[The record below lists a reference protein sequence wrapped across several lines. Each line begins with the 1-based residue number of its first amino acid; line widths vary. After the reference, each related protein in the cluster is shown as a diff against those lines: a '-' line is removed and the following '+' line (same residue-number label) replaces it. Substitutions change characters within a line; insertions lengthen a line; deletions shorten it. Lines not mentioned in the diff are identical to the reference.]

1 MSQESHAF
9 CRSQRQGGAPPIAT
23 VTNACQN
30 QRMEFFIL
38 LFVALVAFV
47 GWAPE
52 QLTQAALLLAWLLGA
67 SFVVWPLLQLL
78 GSFL

>member
-1 MSQESHAF
+1 M
-9 CRSQRQGGAPPIAT
+9 PPIAAAA
-23 VTNACQN
+23 NACQN
-30 QRMEFFIL
+30 QWMEFFIL

-67 SFVVWPLLQLL
+67 SFIVWPLLQLL
-78 GSFL
+78 GSLL